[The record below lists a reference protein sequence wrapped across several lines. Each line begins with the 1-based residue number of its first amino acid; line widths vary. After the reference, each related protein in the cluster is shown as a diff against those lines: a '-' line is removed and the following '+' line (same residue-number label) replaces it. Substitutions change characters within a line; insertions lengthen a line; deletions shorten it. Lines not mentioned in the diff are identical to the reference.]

1 MIRRVELLAVLGVL
15 LAVSPVAGRPLLQGS
30 SINDWRFGWEYV
42 RSEVFQRWMAA
53 YSPAGPPVY
62 VDAEMS
68 GPQVLYL
75 PYKDVFMVPGFP
87 KVEVGPGCVR
97 VVATADGFWETVSLS
112 ARGPAIVDAWP
123 NLIAALLDGTACE
136 LRISQSGHMPPYE
149 AVILKGDREVARKSV
164 EMQDMLREVVGY
176 VVYPDRV
183 VFRVL
188 GRPVP
193 KTIAPTPPPDRV
205 IVYTITFLPREGR
218 ILVSRT
224 VSRDPR
230 LLHRLA
236 RFALMHSSSVQVG
249 VLRTPFGVQPLYALF
264 TLPWEDP
271 LIEAVDRAAIAWRS
285 ANEAKLREVL
295 CEHPNIRLPE
305 PRWRRSGQGSGTTLP
320 LPPFPPVGRRGIRRL
335 RRLAALIL
343 LALPLVAATPASA
356 TTVTGGLYDDYQLLY
371 KWRERALQKLAE
383 GAHVTVYVEPKG
395 RSCTCTYRPEDDSFT
410 VGPSPQL
417 SLSLWGL
424 VRSPRL
430 PDPAVIFVGDH
441 SSCYLVHHARST
453 YLVVPVTDLGPVV
466 YVLEGD
472 SVRAYVA
479 PDWVATLVPPLAS
492 PIDAAFELSERGCV
506 LRYYC
511 AIPGEDGILELTVRI
526 DFSAE
531 RPEFRARV
539 VNSHQV
545 VEEIK
550 RRAEEVERLRKRVR
564 GVVVHSLEGS
574 HPVLVVFELPEDHP
588 FRRFVDEGVSVA
600 ADPVSAPIPRLISWW
615 LEWRQRFPGV
625 EFVPCPGDPLSEPAC
640 AVLRAPWLAVA
651 PDPLAAVCALPIDL
665 ALVTLERWL
674 HETLRPLAERSRS
687 LGLVGPLPTAVA
699 YYVPVGLLEEFLGR
713 ILLPLLVRPPLELAL
728 PVVGLPAPATGVED
742 WAKELSERALY
753 CAVAPVVDTVAMH
766 RVAELTGSPEVAALA
781 YVLLDTLWHGR
792 DRWLDP
798 SYWLAFP
805 TTIVL
810 PATEEFGYAL
820 PLWTLPPWPLAALLY
835 GVMNSR
841 RLPVHGMTHTLVAV
855 LLSWALLEAP

>member
-30 SINDWRFGWEYV
+30 SIDDWWFGWKYV
-42 RSEVFQRWMAA
+42 RSEVFQRWVAA
-53 YSPAGPPVY
+53 YSPDGPLIY
-62 VDAEMS
+62 VDSEDAS
-68 GPQVLYL
+68 TCDVTYL
-75 PYKDVFMVPGFP
+75 PDRDVFLAFGRPE
-87 KVEVGPGCVR
+87 VEVGPGCVR
-97 VVATADGFWETVSLS
+97 VVATANGFQVSASLNV
-112 ARGPAIVDAWP
+112 RGPAVVDAWP
-123 NLIAALLDGTACE
+123 DLIAALLDGIVCE
-136 LRISQSGHMPPYE
+136 LRISQSGQMPPYE
-149 AVILKGDREVARKSV
+149 AVILKGDREIARKSV
-164 EMQDMLREVVGY
+164 EMQDMLREAVEY

-193 KTIAPTPPPDRV
+193 KTLAPTPPPDRV

-236 RFALMHSSSVQVG
+236 RFALVRSLLVRVG
-249 VLRTPFGVQPLYALF
+249 VLRMPAEVRPLYARF
-264 TLPWEDP
+264 RPPWQDP
-271 LIEAVDRAAIAWRS
+271 VMEVINRAVQVWPGGEA
-285 ANEAKLREVL
+285 ELRKVL
-295 CEHPNIRLPE
+295 REHPNIRFPE
-305 PRWRRSGQGSGTTLP
+305 SRWRRGEQGGPALQ
-320 LPPFPPVGRRGIRRL
+320 LLPFPPVGRRGIRGL
-335 RRLAALIL
+335 RRLAALVL

-356 TTVTGGLYDDYQLLY
+356 ATVTGGLYDDYQLLC
-371 KWRERALQKLAE
+371 KWREQALQKLAE
-383 GAHVTVYVEPKG
+383 GAHVTVYVEPTG
-395 RSCTCTYRPEDDSFT
+395 RSYTCTYRPEDDSFT

-417 SLSLWGL
+417 SLSLWSL
-424 VRSPRL
+424 VRSLRL
-430 PDPAVIFVGDH
+430 PDPAVILVGDYL
-441 SSCYLVHHARST
+441 SCYFVYHAERT
-453 YLVVPVTDLGPVV
+453 YLVAPVTDLGPIV

-472 SVRAYVA
+472 SARAYVA
-479 PDWVATLVPPLAS
+479 PDRVATLVPPIAS

-526 DFSAE
+526 DFSAG

-539 VNSHQV
+539 VSDPQV
-545 VEEIK
+545 VKEIK
-550 RRAEEVERLRKRVR
+550 RRAEEVERLGGRVG

-588 FRRFVDEGVSVA
+588 FRRFVDEGVSMA
-600 ADPVSAPIPRLISWW
+600 ANPVGAPIPRLISWW

-625 EFVPCPGDPLSEPAC
+625 GFVPCPGDPLSEPAC

-651 PDPLAAVCALPIDL
+651 PDTLAAVCALPIDL
-665 ALVTLERWL
+665 ALVTLELWL

-687 LGLVGPLPTAVA
+687 LGLVGPLLTAVA
-699 YYVPVGLLEEFLGR
+699 YYAPVGLLEEFLGR
-713 ILLPLLVRPPLELAL
+713 ILLPLLVRPLLELAL

-742 WAKELSERALY
+742 WAEELSERALY
-753 CAVAPVVDTVAMH
+753 CAVAPVVDTIAMH
-766 RVAELTGSPEVAALA
+766 RVAELTGSPEVAAFV

-798 SYWLAFP
+798 GYWLAFP

-810 PATEEFGYAL
+810 PATEKFGYAL
-820 PLWTLPPWPLAALLY
+820 LLWTLPPWPLAALLY
-835 GVMNSR
+835 GVMNSG
-841 RLPVHGMTHTLVAV
+841 RLPVHGMTHALVAV
-855 LLSWALLEAP
+855 LLSWALLGAP